1 MNPMF
6 ALYILFFLI
15 TLGVLGIVY
24 AICIRKF
31 DYRGEHQIAVIG
43 YVKTCT
49 RIVSVVGA
57 ISILAITADFIP
69 ANAIAFLCVPFF
81 MVIASVIG
89 FYYRIARDYRCRK

>member
-15 TLGVLGIVY
+15 TLGVLGVIY
-24 AICIRKF
+24 AFGKRKF

-43 YVKTCT
+43 YVKNCI
-49 RIVSVVGA
+49 RIVSVIGA
-57 ISILAITADFIP
+57 ISILLITANFIP
-69 ANAIAFLCVPFF
+69 ANSISFLCVPFF
-81 MVIASVIG
+81 IVISGVVG